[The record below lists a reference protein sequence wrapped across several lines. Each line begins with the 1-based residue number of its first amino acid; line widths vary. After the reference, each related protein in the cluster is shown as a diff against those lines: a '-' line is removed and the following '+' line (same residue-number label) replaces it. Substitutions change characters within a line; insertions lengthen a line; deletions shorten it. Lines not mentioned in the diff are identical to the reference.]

1 MDFIDESDK
10 RQEEVQKIS
19 VEHTK
24 RILGGNV
31 GMLCYDVSTLYF
43 ETAQKDIL
51 RDNGFSKDGK
61 YYQRKYGDK
70 ARLILGYSSDRAKKD
85 AHNREEGVARLRKSY
100 ASGKITKS
108 QVNKRG
114 YNKFLEISK
123 DVEVIIRAYG
133 IQVEYMRS
141 LPLHFSQQEINTQ
154 NGEYSDFQYHLC
166 LTPGL
171 SSHLLAMGET
181 VKVLEPVELKEDIK
195 KRLLAT
201 LSNYDS

>member
-1 MDFIDESDK
+1 MK
-10 RQEEVQKIS
+10 WIS
-19 VEHTK
+19 LT
-24 RILGGNV
+24 
-31 GMLCYDVSTLYF
+31 
-43 ETAQKDIL
+43 
-51 RDNGFSKDGK
+51 
-61 YYQRKYGDK
+61 
-70 ARLILGYSSDRAKKD
+70 RAK
-85 AHNREEGVARLRKSY
+85 
-100 ASGKITKS
+100 SGKITKS

-141 LPLHFSQQEINTQ
+141 LPLHFSQQEINTK

-171 SSHLLAMGET
+171 SSHLLSMGET